1 MSKKGARK
9 SSDTN
14 AKSVGAGA
22 TANSRPT
29 TQASLLYGTRRPQGR
44 WNTRFLVLLALW
56 IAALIIGLLFITGKI

>member
-9 SSDTN
+9 ISDTN
-14 AKSVGAGA
+14 AKIAGSGAPG
-22 TANSRPT
+22 NPRPT
-29 TQASLLYGTRRPQGR
+29 TQASLLYGTRRRQGR